1 MKPPS
6 KTADDPKAANESSES
21 YAHRRWAG
29 HKPLSHVEIRRIVFG
44 IMLAMFLGA
53 LDQTIV
59 ATALPTIGRRFGGIE
74 NLSWIVTAYLLTST
88 AVTPLYGKL
97 SDMHGRR
104 AMLLIGIG
112 VFMAGSVA
120 CALAP
125 DMLTLIVARAV
136 QGLGAG
142 GLLPLAQTIVGDIV
156 LPRERGRYQAYMSLM
171 WMSAAILGPVLGGG
185 LSEYLHWSLIFW
197 INIPLGL
204 LAFWLSDRALRRLP
218 RHSRPHKLDVLG
230 SVLMMTAAVTMLLAI
245 TSGGVRYPW
254 LSAPILGLS
263 ALSAVL
269 WGLFVLRLRTAP
281 EPFLPLNILAN
292 QVVRMGTLLSAGNV
306 ASMIGLTIFLPLYF
320 ESVMGLSSSAS
331 GSALIPLMVVSN
343 LGAVFAG
350 RSLGWVHHYKRIPM
364 VGLVISITGLVS
376 LAWHPYQPL
385 PLVLVHL
392 AFIGV
397 GIGTVY
403 PVSTVA
409 VQNAVPRH
417 QLGIATGS
425 FNFFRSLLASV
436 IVALLG
442 VILLGGINLKGGEV
456 GLSVETLKA
465 SGGGA
470 ELALLFR
477 WVFAT
482 VAAVLST
489 SLVAL
494 ILMEERPLPGR
505 AEIDAATSG
514 APASA
519 E

>member
-1 MKPPS
+1 MTPPK
-6 KTADDPKAANESSES
+6 KTADDLKAAQDFAAS
-21 YAHRRWAG
+21 AHKHWAG

-59 ATALPTIGRRFGGIE
+59 ATALPTIGRRFGEIE

-104 AMLLIGIG
+104 TMMLIGIG
-112 VFMAGSVA
+112 VFILGSVA
-120 CALAP
+120 CALAQN
-125 DMLTLIVARAV
+125 MLMLIVARAV

-156 LPRERGRYQAYMSLM
+156 VPRERGRYQAYMSLM
-171 WMSAAILGPVLGGG
+171 WMSAAILGPVLGGA

-204 LAFWLSDRALRRLP
+204 LAFWLSDRTLKRLP
-218 RHSRPHKLDVLG
+218 RHDRPHKLDVLG

-254 LSAPILGLS
+254 LSAPILGLF
-263 ALSAVL
+263 ALSTVL
-269 WGLFVLRLRTAP
+269 WLLFTLRLRTAP
-281 EPFLPLNILAN
+281 EPFLPLDILSN

-306 ASMIGLTIFLPLYF
+306 ACMIGLTIFLPLYF
-320 ESVMGLSSSAS
+320 EAVMGLSASAS
-331 GSALIPLMVVSN
+331 GAALIPLMVVSN
-343 LGAVFAG
+343 LGAIFAG
-350 RSLGWVHHYKRIPM
+350 RSLSWIHHYKRVPM
-364 VGLVISITGLVS
+364 VGLTISIIGLLS
-376 LAWHPYQPL
+376 LTWHPYQPL
-385 PLVLVHL
+385 PLVLLHL
-392 AFIGV
+392 AAVGV

-403 PVSTVA
+403 PVATVA

-417 QLGIATGS
+417 QLGITTGS

-442 VILLGGINLKGGEV
+442 VILLGGINLKGREV

-465 SGGGA
+465 SGGGT

-482 VAAVLST
+482 VAAVLGT
-489 SLVAL
+489 SLLAL

-505 AEIDAATSG
+505 AEIDAATAG
-514 APASA
+514 APSSA